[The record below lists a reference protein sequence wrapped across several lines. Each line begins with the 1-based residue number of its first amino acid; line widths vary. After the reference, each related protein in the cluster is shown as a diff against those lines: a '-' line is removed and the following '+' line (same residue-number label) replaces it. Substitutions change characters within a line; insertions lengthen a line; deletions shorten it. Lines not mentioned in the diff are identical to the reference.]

1 MPAPPQKQPG
11 ADADTPPQRIAT
23 GRAISSNQSSAGD
36 AVVARAVLRDLTAT
50 AAVAAAASRSTAAGM
65 HASSIKLGV
74 GEEDGRGERPLVA
87 KA

>member
-1 MPAPPQKQPG
+1 M
-11 ADADTPPQRIAT
+11 
-23 GRAISSNQSSAGD
+23 
-36 AVVARAVLRDLTAT
+36 LRDLTAT